1 MRSKFAMSF
10 IILVLF
16 SFVPT
21 VFAQDDTDTTR
32 WKTPIIIDF
41 TTNQAAYSDSW
52 TGGEAGSVNWA
63 SNLNAIAEKQLSSKF
78 HFKSTLKLSFGQT
91 ITQDSTKE
99 WSDPQKSTDLID
111 WENVGRLT
119 LNSFVDPYAAFRVE
133 SQFYDGSVIAKKRY
147 LSPILITES
156 AGFAKKVYN
165 KNNKEIITR
174 LGFALRQL
182 KKTVILDTLLLTTTD
197 STLTDGGLE
206 SVSDATFK
214 FNDKLSYSGKL
225 TLYKAFFFSK
235 SDEVKGTVYE
245 DDWKAIDINWE
256 NILNAQVSK
265 VITVNFYA
273 QLLYDKEISKK
284 GRFKET
290 VAIGFVY
297 KFM

>member
-1 MRSKFAMSF
+1 MRSKFLLSVTF
-10 IILVLF
+10 LILL
-16 SFVPT
+16 SFVPNI
-21 VFAQDDTDTTR
+21 FAQEKTDTTG
-32 WKTPIIIDF
+32 WKTPVIIDF
-41 TTNQAAYSDSW
+41 TTTQAAYSDSW

-63 SNLNAIAEKQLSSKF
+63 SNLNAVAEKQISPKF
-78 HFKSTLKLSFGQT
+78 HFKSTLKMSFGQT

-99 WSDPQKSTDLID
+99 WSDPIKSTDLID
-111 WENVGRLT
+111 WENVGRFT
-119 LNSFVDPYAAFRVE
+119 LNMFVDPYAAFRVE
-133 SQFYDGSVIAKKRY
+133 TQFYDGSIVAKKRY
-147 LSPILITES
+147 LSPMLITES
-156 AGFAKKVYN
+156 IGFAKKVYN
-165 KNNKEIITR
+165 NNNKEIITR

-182 KKTVILDTLLLTTTD
+182 KKTVILDSLLLTTTD

-225 TLYKAFFFSK
+225 TLYRAFFFSK

-297 KFM
+297 KLM